1 MKTAVLL
8 GIIGLV
14 LSIWL
19 LLPHLEGA
27 GGIPGKPI
35 QNPLPVLPT
44 PTPTL
49 SGFGALL
56 GGVTAAE
63 KAAWGAGR
71 IQFQV
76 VVSPEAGL
84 GPIFNGQSCFQCHT
98 QPDTNGKPVIGGAG
112 AVTETRFGTPDGTF
126 DLIHQACLN
135 PSVQDGVP
143 FDASIVA
150 HRKSNHLFGFGFLE
164 AIPDSTIIAGAN
176 VAKPDGIK
184 GRAAVLNDS
193 VTNLIATGIFPNG
206 VPNKVG
212 RFGWKCQQAS
222 LLAFSA
228 DASINELGV
237 TNRFFTTDFS
247 PHLRGTE
254 PVSDAARDAAE
265 PAGITAT
272 TLQDTP
278 LNPGPENG
286 DFNSPAFNPDN
297 IDRFTV
303 FMQLNAPP
311 PPVPL
316 SPAALRGQAKFSA
329 INCASCHTPSM
340 TTGAS
345 KISATLSFK
354 PVPLYSDLLLHDM
367 GTLNDGVAQAAA
379 GPNEMRTAPLF
390 GLRGRSPFLHDGR
403 AATVFDA
410 IRMHD
415 GEAAKVRDRFLQLP
429 AADQADV
436 LTFLNSI

>member
-1 MKTAVLL
+1 MNRKLT
-8 GIIGLV
+8 
-14 LSIWL
+14 L
-19 LLPHLEGA
+19 LLALAGLIATLGLLLGA

-35 QNPLPVLPT
+35 QDPLPALPT

-56 GGVTAAE
+56 GGVTPNE

-71 IQFQV
+71 VQFQV
-76 VVSPEAGL
+76 VVTPEAGL

-98 QPDTNGKPVIGGAG
+98 QPDTNGKPVVGGAG
-112 AVTETRFGTPDGTF
+112 AVTETRFGTPNGVF
-126 DLIHQACLN
+126 DLIHQSSLN
-135 PSVQDGVP
+135 PDAQDGVP
-143 FDASIVA
+143 FDATIVA

-164 AIPDSTIIAGAN
+164 AIPDATIIAGAN

-193 VTNLIATGIFPNG
+193 VTNLIASGIFPNG
-206 VPNKVG
+206 VPNTVG
-212 RFGWKCQQAS
+212 RFGFKCQQAS
-222 LLAFSA
+222 LLAFAA
-228 DASINELGV
+228 DGSINELGV
-237 TNRFFTTDFS
+237 TNRFFTTDLS

-254 PVSDAARDAAE
+254 PVSDTARDAAE

-278 LNPGPENG
+278 LNPGPENA
-286 DFNSPAFNPDN
+286 DFNSVDFNPDN

-316 SPAALRGQAKFSA
+316 TASALRGQTKFSQ
-329 INCASCHTPSM
+329 INCSGCHTPSM

-345 KISATLSFK
+345 KISQTLAFK
-354 PVPLYSDLLLHDM
+354 NVALYSDLLLHDM
-367 GTLNDGVAQAAA
+367 GTLNDNIPQANAA
-379 GPNEMRTAPLF
+379 GNEMRTMPLF

-429 AADQADV
+429 AQDQQDV
-436 LTFLNSI
+436 INFLGSI